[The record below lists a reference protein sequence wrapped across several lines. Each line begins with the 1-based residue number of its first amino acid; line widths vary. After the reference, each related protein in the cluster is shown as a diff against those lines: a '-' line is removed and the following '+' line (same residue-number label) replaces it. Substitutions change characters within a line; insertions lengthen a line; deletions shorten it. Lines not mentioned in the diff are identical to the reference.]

1 MTGIPDRLARAIAV
15 VEEAALLAKRF
26 FHARDTIETRTKKA
40 QDFVS
45 EADTTVETL
54 IREKFAKAF
63 PGEAVVGEEM
73 GGDAGDAYW
82 IIDPIDGTSNFL
94 RGSPLWGISLGFVRN
109 GRPELG
115 VVALPALGDILA
127 AADGTGLF
135 LNGRPC
141 PRDIPFAEVRLMSL
155 GDSLSD
161 DIDDIVALHAA
172 LRHSR
177 WIVEAFHAT
186 SIGLAFTARGILDG
200 HLQKTTTM
208 WDIAGGAVL
217 AREAGLEVR
226 IGHDPASDAYW
237 IAAGT
242 GALIEATDAYGRQY
256 RERLEKTDGL
266 GLQNL
271 RILSARQ

>member
-1 MTGIPDRLARAIAV
+1 MTGIPDRLTRAIAI
-15 VEEAALLAKRF
+15 VEEAASLAKRF

-45 EADTTVETL
+45 EADTAVETL
-54 IREKFAKAF
+54 IRERLAKAF

-109 GRPELG
+109 GRPDLG
-115 VVALPALGDILA
+115 VVALPALSDILA

-135 LNGRPC
+135 LNRQPC
-141 PRDIPFAEVRLMSL
+141 PRDVPFAEVRLMSL

-161 DIDDIVALHAA
+161 DIDDIAALHAG
-172 LRHSR
+172 LRRSG
-177 WIVEAFHAT
+177 WIVEAFHST

-217 AREAGLEVR
+217 VREAGLEVR
-226 IGHDPASDAYW
+226 IGHDPVSDAYW

-242 GALIEATDAYGRQY
+242 EALLEAT
-256 RERLEKTDGL
+256 ERLWPATSPK
-266 GLQNL
+266 
-271 RILSARQ
+271 I